1 MATDRSVGAT
11 GLRLL
16 ADQMKQRFSAT
27 MTDFT
32 GRVERMRALHEE
44 TLKLPTRLV
53 EREVAT
59 VSAPEAMLDP

>member
-1 MATDRSVGAT
+1 
-11 GLRLL
+11 
-16 ADQMKQRFSAT
+16 MKQRFSAT

-59 VSAPEAMLDP
+59 DSAPEAMPDP